1 LQQEK
6 AAGHKIFDE
15 CIINQYKKKVLEKPG
30 LKDRFEMDKD
40 IAIIGGSTSG
50 LFTACLIAR
59 HGGRVRVFEA
69 AERIEPLPRTLIAT
83 DHMRRVFG
91 RLWDDVIINKIHRF
105 ELFADGIVGSISLQK
120 PDLVIERSKLI
131 KRLAERAEEKGV
143 EILTGR
149 RFLGLEPNG
158 KTLKFTLSS
167 NGNRNSMEESAE
179 VLVGADGV
187 SSRVAQMAGWP
198 PSAKASIFQAVVEL
212 PADMP
217 QDTTRVWF
225 IPEDTPYFYW
235 LIPHSKTHG
244 VLGLIGKDEKT
255 TKRYLDAFLDR
266 KGLKA
271 EEYQNAVTP
280 LYKRW
285 IPNHKKLGNNDVYL
299 VGDAA
304 GHVKVSTVGGIVTGF
319 QGALGVAEAILND
332 GSNVELKALR
342 RELNLHRLIRKVL
355 NRFTQNEYSRLL
367 HMLDHDARSTLGR
380 FHRDETSKL
389 LRKVFLKQPRLLL
402 LGLRAIISYK

>member
-1 LQQEK
+1 M
-6 AAGHKIFDE
+6 
-15 CIINQYKKKVLEKPG
+15 N
-30 LKDRFEMDKD
+30 KDV
-40 IAIIGGSTSG
+40 AIIGGSTSG

-59 HGGRVRVFEA
+59 QGGRVRVFEA
-69 AERIEPLPRTLIAT
+69 AERIEPVPRTLIAT
-83 DHMRRVFG
+83 DHMRRILG
-91 RLWDDVIINKIHRF
+91 TLWDDVIINKIHRF
-105 ELFADGIVGSISLQK
+105 ELFADGIVGSISLQR
-120 PDLVIERSKLI
+120 PDLVIERSKLF

-143 EILTGR
+143 EILNGR
-149 RFLGLEPNG
+149 RLLDLKPNG
-158 KTLKFTLSS
+158 KSLRFTLSS

-187 SSRVAQMAGWP
+187 SSTVAQMAGWP
-198 PSAKASIFQAVVEL
+198 PSAKVSIFQAVVEL

-235 LIPHSKTHG
+235 LIPYSKTHG
-244 VLGLIGKDEKT
+244 VLGLIGKDEKS
-255 TKRYLDAFLDR
+255 TKRSLEEFLDR

-285 IPNHKKLGNNDVYL
+285 IPNYKKLGNNDVYL

-355 NRFTQNEYSRLL
+355 NRFTQHDYVKLL
-367 HMLDHDARSTLGR
+367 DMLDHDARSTLGR

-389 LRKVFLKQPRLLL
+389 LLNLFLKQPLLLL

>member
-1 LQQEK
+1 
-6 AAGHKIFDE
+6 
-15 CIINQYKKKVLEKPG
+15 
-30 LKDRFEMDKD
+30 
-40 IAIIGGSTSG
+40 
-50 LFTACLIAR
+50 
-59 HGGRVRVFEA
+59 VFEA
-69 AERIEPLPRTLIAT
+69 AERIESLPRTLIAT
-83 DHMRRVFG
+83 DHMPRILG
-91 RLWDDVIINKIHRF
+91 TLWDDVIINKIHRF
-105 ELFADGIVGSISLQK
+105 ELFADGIVGSISLQR
-120 PDLVIERSKLI
+120 PDLVIERSKLTQ
-131 KRLAERAEEKGV
+131 RLVELVEDRGV

-149 RFLGLEPNG
+149 TFLDLEPNG

-167 NGNRNSMEESAE
+167 NGRGTLVEESAE

-187 SSRVAQMAGWP
+187 SSTVAQMAGWP
-198 PSAKASIFQAVVEL
+198 PSTKVSIFQAVVEL
-212 PADMP
+212 PDDMP
-217 QDTTRVWF
+217 QHTTRVWF

-244 VLGLIGKDEKT
+244 VLGLIGKDEKS
-255 TKRYLDAFLDR
+255 TKRSLEGFLDR

-285 IPNHKKLGNNDVYL
+285 IPNYKKLGNNDVYL

-355 NRFTQNEYSRLL
+355 NRFTQNDYSKLL
-367 HMLDHDARSTLGR
+367 HMLDLDTRGTLGR

-389 LRKVFLKQPRLLL
+389 LLNLFLKQPCLLL
-402 LGLRAIISYK
+402 LGLRAILSYKT

>member
-1 LQQEK
+1 
-6 AAGHKIFDE
+6 
-15 CIINQYKKKVLEKPG
+15 
-30 LKDRFEMDKD
+30 MDKD
-40 IAIIGGSTSG
+40 VAIIGGSTSG

-59 HGGRVRVFEA
+59 QGGRVRVFEA
-69 AERIEPLPRTLIAT
+69 AERIESLPRTLIAT
-83 DHMRRVFG
+83 DHMRRILG
-91 RLWDDVIINKIHRF
+91 TLWDDVIINKIHRF
-105 ELFADGIVGSISLQK
+105 ELFADGIVGSISLQR
-120 PDLVIERSKLI
+120 PDLVIERSKLTQ
-131 KRLAERAEEKGV
+131 RLVELVEDRGV

-149 RFLGLEPNG
+149 TFLDLEPNG

-167 NGNRNSMEESAE
+167 NGRGTLVEESAE

-187 SSRVAQMAGWP
+187 SSTVAQMAGWP
-198 PSAKASIFQAVVEL
+198 PSAKVSISQAVVEL
-212 PADMP
+212 PDDMRR
-217 QDTTRVWF
+217 DTTRVWF

-255 TKRYLDAFLDR
+255 AKRSLDGFLER

-271 EEYQNAVTP
+271 EEYQNAVTS
-280 LYKRW
+280 LYKGW
-285 IPNHKKLGNNDVYL
+285 IPNHKKLGDHDVYL

-319 QGALGVAEAILND
+319 LGALGVAEAIMNG

-355 NRFTQNEYSRLL
+355 NRFTQHDYVKLL
-367 HMLDHDARSTLGR
+367 DMLDQDTRSTLGR
-380 FHRDETSKL
+380 FHRDETAKL
-389 LRKVFLKQPRLLL
+389 LLNLFLKQPRLLL
-402 LGLRAIISYK
+402 LGLRAIIGYK